1 MTPENYVFESWLT
14 TLIKA
19 IFDLLPSQGSSKD
32 VNNSFDIRFAPGE
45 QLQVRKKLGL
55 RKAGQLLLNYVQ
67 IMNS

>member
-1 MTPENYVFESWLT
+1 MTPENYVFESWLG
-14 TLIKA
+14 LFKA

-45 QLQVRKKLGL
+45 QLPVRKNLGL
-55 RKAGQLLLNYVQ
+55 RIPGQPWFNYVK